1 MDMRKNFVKKGEKY
15 ECTSCKALGNSQT
28 ITVKNGRILSLKH
41 PEDDHTK
48 DCRPFKVLAT
58 DRETS
63 FDISGSGEQLDES
76 STHT

>member
-1 MDMRKNFVKKGEKY
+1 MHFVQ
-15 ECTSCKALGNSQT
+15 SSGNSQT
-28 ITVKNGRILSLKH
+28 IIVKNGRILSLKH

-48 DCRPFKVLAT
+48 DCRPLKILAT

-63 FDISGSGEQLDES
+63 FDISGSGEQLDEP